1 MNNPLFSVLIANY
14 NNGLYIEEAINSV
27 ISQSYTHWE
36 IIIVDDCSTDNSA
49 DIYEKYKEDK
59 RIRVYY
65 NEINKGVTYT
75 KWRLI
80 ELAKGELCGFLD
92 PDDTILPDAL
102 SLMVNAHA
110 KDDNIAIVSS
120 RFYNC
125 DEAMNIIN
133 ESGYLRI
140 PEGHS
145 YLTYMQY
152 APWPFISFK
161 RSKYKQTNGLNW
173 RNKIGDDQEL
183 CLLLEEIGEWLALDN
198 ITYKY
203 RHKNSSLSTDSL
215 YKCLYWNLIVY
226 HEACMRRGIDP
237 EEYSFVNFMDIAE
250 RIGIE
255 YVEKNSIRYRI
266 GAFMVKPFSMVYSF
280 MKKLKNI
287 FSKKDIS
294 YT

>member
-49 DIYEKYKEDK
+49 YIYEKYKEDK

-92 PDDTILPDAL
+92 PDDTILPYAL
-102 SLMVNAHA
+102 SLMVNAHLL
-110 KDDNIAIVSS
+110 DSDISIVSS
-120 RFYNC
+120 RYYVC
-125 DEAMNIIN
+125 DEEMKIRH

-140 PEGHS
+140 PKGES

-161 RSKYKQTNGLNW
+161 MSKYKQTKGLNKN
-173 RNKIGDDQEL
+173 NKIGDDQEL
-183 CLLLEEIGEWLALDN
+183 CLLLEEVGKWYVLDD

-203 RHKNSSLSTDSL
+203 RIKSNGLSIHKC
-215 YKCLYWNLIVY
+215 YQCEYWNIIVW
-226 HEACMRRGIDP
+226 HEACMRRGLNP
-237 EEYSFVNFMDIAE
+237 EEYSFKRFKARVD
-250 RIGIE
+250 
-255 YVEKNSIRYRI
+255 S
-266 GAFMVKPFSMVYSF
+266 AFMTRDYRLGHKILAPLRLI
-280 MKKLKNI
+280 KKLLNAI
-287 FSKKDIS
+287 H
-294 YT
+294 